1 MAEPCTRSRLGVK
14 NHFLMILCSLLLSA
28 CGTKDEGAARLQLP
42 REPLSVSSN
51 TAADVSE
58 QTSTSTQSAAQGATF
73 SDTKT
78 VPGFSTSTSSQTS
91 DHGSLRTIM
100 ETSTRTQTEASTAT
114 ATSAEPRRADTFR
127 LPVFNPAWG
136 LKREIYEKAVRE
148 YEARRPEL
156 SNPRFVTV
164 VDFSRHARQKRLFLF
179 DLSNDRMH
187 AFLTTHG
194 FGSDPRHTGLAQ
206 SFSNSDGSRR
216 SSLGSYITRGTYL
229 GGHGYSLRLAGL
241 DASNSNAAARLIVVH
256 GAAYVNEK
264 GGYAGRSN
272 GCFALDPKLV
282 RGVIDRIKGG
292 SLIVADR

>member
-1 MAEPCTRSRLGVK
+1 MAKSRARARSGVK
-14 NHFLMILCSLLLSA
+14 NHFLKILCSLLLPA
-28 CGTKDEGAARLQLP
+28 CGAKDEVSARLQHS
-42 REPLSVSSN
+42 RELSSVSSLTLTDTSEQVATSTES
-51 TAADVSE
+51 TAAPSSGTF
-58 QTSTSTQSAAQGATF
+58 TSTST
-73 SDTKT
+73 
-78 VPGFSTSTSSQTS
+78 STS
-91 DHGSLRTIM
+91 GALRTTVEI
-100 ETSTRTQTEASTAT
+100 STRTQTEVSTAT
-114 ATSAEPRRADTFR
+114 ATTSALRRPDAFR
-127 LPVFNPAWG
+127 LPEYNPAWG
-136 LKREIYEKAVRE
+136 LKREIFEKAVRE
-148 YEARRPEL
+148 YEARRREL

-179 DLSNDRMH
+179 DLATDRMH
-187 AFLTTHG
+187 ALLTTHG
-194 FGSDPRHTGLAQ
+194 FGSDPKHTGLAH

-216 SSLGSYITRGTYL
+216 SSLGTYITRGTYQ

-241 DASNSNAAARLIVVH
+241 DPSNSNAASRLIVVH